1 VSQESPAL
9 DRSRWSSLWSRL
21 GARDD
26 SLSVFQRLAA
36 AYADPG
42 RAYHNTTHILDCLAE
57 LDRSVELA
65 HNPDEV
71 EAALWFHDA
80 VYLPGAPEN
89 EDRSAR
95 LAQESLRAAG
105 VPPDSCQRIA
115 DLILATRHV
124 SASGEPDAQLVC
136 DIDLAILGRPGPE
149 YDEFE
154 RRIRCEYAWVP
165 APLYRKSRSDILTG
179 FLRRPAIYQTSL
191 FAARYEFQARQN
203 LQRALRMLAS

>member
-1 VSQESPAL
+1 
-9 DRSRWSSLWSRL
+9 L

-26 SLSVFQRLAA
+26 SRSVFERLAA
-36 AYADPG
+36 AYADPD
-42 RAYHNTTHILDCLAE
+42 RAYHNATHILDCLAE

-65 HNPDEV
+65 HNSDEV

-80 VYLPGAPEN
+80 VYQPGAPDN

-95 LAQESLRAAG
+95 LAQESFRAAG
-105 VPPDSCQRIA
+105 VAPDSCQRIA

-124 SASGEPDAQLVC
+124 SASEEPDTQLVC
-136 DIDLAILGRPGPE
+136 DIDLAILGRPAAE

-165 APLYRKSRSDILTG
+165 APLYRESRSAILAG

-191 FAARYEFQARQN
+191 YAAQYESQARQN
-203 LQRALRMLAS
+203 LERALRILAG